1 MSQEAE
7 LKENEVEKY
16 SIGQFR
22 QYAGNMTK
30 VISVIAIVWAVFQ
43 LYVNSFG
50 VMENIKHR
58 VWFFGFMAVLIF
70 LLVPARKR
78 EKKQRKLPSIWDIVC
93 VIGAIASVGY
103 FLTMYDAYVVD
114 RGGLHIQPDYW
125 FGTLGIAVAFEASRR
140 AAGLPMTIL
149 AAVFFLYN
157 YFGQYMPGPFKHLGF
172 DHDRIIDAMWWGS
185 DGVFGTV
192 ADVAATYIFLFILF
206 GSFLRRS
213 GFTEFI
219 SNLALAI
226 AGRTSGGPA
235 KVAVIGSS
243 MMGMINGSGIANAAT
258 VGSFTIPMMKRTG
271 YKPHFAAAVEAVA
284 GTGGVLAPPVMGAAS
299 FVMASFLGIEY
310 RVIILAAL
318 IPAILYFLMCFMS
331 VHFEAKKLGLKGL
344 PKEEIPR
351 IKDTM
356 KESGHLLIPVAILVV
371 MIVLGMTPLFAAIF
385 SILATVVVSWFKKE
399 TRMGLKVIGEALEEG
414 ARNVLIVSAACMI
427 VGIVVG
433 TISLTSLGLV
443 IGNNILSLS
452 GNSILLATIFTML
465 LTILLGTGVPVTASY
480 IIAAT
485 ISAPILAEMGI
496 PLLLSH
502 MFVFYYAA
510 LSEITPPVALSAMVT
525 SGIAGAN
532 FAKVSL
538 TAVRLGIVGF
548 ILPFFFIYNPN
559 LLFVDGSI
567 TDSIIAGIT
576 GAIGIIALAASLS
589 NWFFTKTNIVQRLLL
604 AIAGLSMIATNF
616 TINIAAVVVILLMLF
631 WQMKSNK
638 VELNG
643 VY

>member
-1 MSQEAE
+1 
-7 LKENEVEKY
+7 
-16 SIGQFR
+16 
-22 QYAGNMTK
+22 
-30 VISVIAIVWAVFQ
+30 
-43 LYVNSFG
+43 
-50 VMENIKHR
+50 
-58 VWFFGFMAVLIF
+58 
-70 LLVPARKR
+70 
-78 EKKQRKLPSIWDIVC
+78 
-93 VIGAIASVGY
+93 
-103 FLTMYDAYVVD
+103 
-114 RGGLHIQPDYW
+114 
-125 FGTLGIAVAFEASRR
+125 
-140 AAGLPMTIL
+140 
-149 AAVFFLYN
+149 
-157 YFGQYMPGPFKHLGF
+157 
-172 DHDRIIDAMWWGS
+172 
-185 DGVFGTV
+185 
-192 ADVAATYIFLFILF
+192 
-206 GSFLRRS
+206 
-213 GFTEFI
+213 
-219 SNLALAI
+219 
-226 AGRTSGGPA
+226 
-235 KVAVIGSS
+235 
-243 MMGMINGSGIANAAT
+243 
-258 VGSFTIPMMKRTG
+258 
-271 YKPHFAAAVEAVA
+271 
-284 GTGGVLAPPVMGAAS
+284 
-299 FVMASFLGIEY
+299 
-310 RVIILAAL
+310 
-318 IPAILYFLMCFMS
+318 
-331 VHFEAKKLGLKGL
+331 
-344 PKEEIPR
+344 
-351 IKDTM
+351 
-356 KESGHLLIPVAILVV
+356 
-371 MIVLGMTPLFAAIF
+371 
-385 SILATVVVSWFKKE
+385 ILATVVVSWLKKE

-538 TAVRLGIVGF
+538 TAARLGIVGF